1 MNLQRDDCYNAVQ
14 PKMRREAMPVVT
26 IQLLSGRSKEQKT
39 RIAKAVTDAI
49 VDIAGARPEGVQVIF
64 ADIEKADWANAG
76 VLMSD
81 K

>member
-1 MNLQRDDCYNAVQ
+1 
-14 PKMRREAMPVVT
+14 MPVVT

-39 RIAKAVTDAI
+39 KIAKAVTDAL
-49 VDIAGARPEGVQVIF
+49 VDIAGARPQGVQVIF
-64 ADIEKADWANAG
+64 DDVEKADWANAG

>member
-1 MNLQRDDCYNAVQ
+1 
-14 PKMRREAMPVVT
+14 MPVVT
-26 IQLLSGRSKEQKT
+26 IQLLSGRSKDQKT
-39 RIAKAVTDAI
+39 KLAKAITDAV

>member
-1 MNLQRDDCYNAVQ
+1 MPSNL
-14 PKMRREAMPVVT
+14 KMRREAMPVVT

-39 RIAKAVTDAI
+39 KIAKAVTDAI

>member
-1 MNLQRDDCYNAVQ
+1 
-14 PKMRREAMPVVT
+14 MPVVT

-39 RIAKAVTDAI
+39 KIAKVVTDAL
-49 VDIAGARPEGVQVIF
+49 VDIAGARPQGVQVIF
-64 ADIEKADWANAG
+64 DDVEKDDWANAG